1 MTLTTIDN
9 KILFL
14 RAIDSLPSDIKQ
26 FEIWP
31 RIVGPPPISP
41 PAPPAP
47 RKPCPLSRSLPLG
60 LGMGLDWR

>member
-14 RAIDSLPSDIKQ
+14 RAIDSLPTDIKQ

-31 RIVGPPPISP
+31 LIVGPPCISP

-47 RKPCPLSRSLPLG
+47 RKSCPPLRSLPLG
-60 LGMGLDWR
+60 LGWR